1 MNQEP
6 KRNDWDFIRHLEE
19 LRRRIFFSLLIWLSA
34 SGLAYWLLSRYSL
47 KILLYPF
54 KGRIE
59 HLVYLTPIEP
69 FLALVKLALVA
80 GLILSLPFLLY
91 QVWTFLRPGLYTSE
105 RRPVLGFIFIF
116 FLLFFAGCAFCYFL
130 VMPPGLK
137 FLLSLAP
144 PGLEPFITFNSYLTF
159 MLLFVLGFGLI
170 FTLPGI
176 IILLGRLGIVKSSF
190 LRKQRKYF
198 LVLAFVIGAIVTPS
212 PDAFSM
218 VLMAVPLIVL
228 YEISIV
234 LVTLFEKKMVS
245 TGG

>member
-6 KRNDWDFIRHLEE
+6 KKNDWDFIQHLEE
-19 LRRRIFFSLLIWLSA
+19 LRRRIFTALLIWFSA

-54 KGRIE
+54 KGRVE

-80 GLILSLPFLLY
+80 GLMLSLPFLLY
-91 QVWTFLRPGLYTSE
+91 QVWAFLRPGLYHSE
-105 RRPVLGFIFIF
+105 RRPVLGFIFF
-116 FLLFFAGCAFCYFL
+116 FSFLFFAGCAFCYFV

-144 PGLEPFITFNSYLTF
+144 PGLEPFLTFNSYLTF
-159 MLLFVLGFGLI
+159 LLLFVLGFGLI

-176 IILLGRLGIVKSSF
+176 ILLLGRLGIVKASF
-190 LRKQRKYF
+190 LRKQQKYF
-198 LVLAFVIGAIVTPS
+198 LVLAFVIAAIVTPS

-218 VLMAVPLIVL
+218 VLMAVPMIIL
-228 YEISIV
+228 YEVSVV
-234 LVTLFEKKMVS
+234 LVALFEKRRVS
-245 TGG
+245 KEG